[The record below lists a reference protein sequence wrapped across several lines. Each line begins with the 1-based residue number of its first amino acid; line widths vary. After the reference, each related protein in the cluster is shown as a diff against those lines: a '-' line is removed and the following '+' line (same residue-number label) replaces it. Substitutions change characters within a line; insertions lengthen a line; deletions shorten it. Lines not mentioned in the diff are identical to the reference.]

1 MDPTREKE
9 MLYPP
14 GAKRATVVPG
24 AAAANAAPAEAA
36 PAPAAESELPPL
48 AVDPLTDIW
57 TTIFQNDGRVAQG
70 FQILHERI
78 LAIET
83 LLGVGAGAEE
93 SQSPA
98 AEASPPPPAREEP
111 PPAPELPPPAAV
123 APIAPQP
130 QQPIAQPAPMPQ
142 PVQPV
147 RDVRP
152 VNVAPSAAPTGG
164 PSELATIIFPPD
176 FARQP
181 ELAQHRQALLQGLR
195 RDDPATVSLVGELLI
210 FRSST
215 IDKMPQTVKEVGEA
229 WYRWRPDR
237 TGGPDPFR
245 DAIVDWIHR
254 RMEQVGIT
262 HRIALVH
269 VGDRFDSKRHNTQ
282 GRGVEVTE
290 VFGWLVLRDNG
301 SVYTK
306 ASVAVA

>member
-14 GAKRATVVPG
+14 TAKRATVTPG
-24 AAAANAAPAEAA
+24 AAVAKASPADLAPE
-36 PAPAAESELPPL
+36 PPAESELPPQ

-83 LLGVGAGAEE
+83 LLGVGPAAEE
-93 SQSPA
+93 SSPA
-98 AEASPPPPAREEP
+98 AQEPAPPHPQREEP

-123 APIAPQP
+123 VAPVAQPLPPQP
-130 QQPIAQPAPMPQ
+130 VAQAAPMPQ

-152 VNVAPSAAPTGG
+152 VNVAA
-164 PSELATIIFPPD
+164 LIFPPD

-181 ELAQHRQALLQGLR
+181 ELKDHRQQLLHGVR
-195 RDDPATVSLVGELLI
+195 HEDPATVGLVGELLI

-215 IDKMPQTVKEVGEA
+215 IDKMPQVVKDVGEA

-237 TGGPDPFR
+237 AGMPDPFR
-245 DAIVDWIHR
+245 DALIDWLHR
-254 RMEQVGIT
+254 RMEMAGLT
-262 HRIALVH
+262 HRVALVH
-269 VGDRFDSKRHNTQ
+269 VGDRYDSKRHNTQ

>member
-1 MDPTREKE
+1 MDPTRQQE

-14 GAKRATVVPG
+14 GAKRATVVSG
-24 AAAANAAPAEAA
+24 AAVASAAPVEAA
-36 PAPAAESELPPL
+36 SVPPAERESPPQGPDPL
-48 AVDPLTDIW
+48 AEIW

-83 LLGVGAGAEE
+83 LLGVGAGAEQNQPVAQE
-93 SQSPA
+93 SA
-98 AEASPPPPAREEP
+98 PPQPQREEP
-111 PPAPELPPPAAV
+111 TPAPELPPPAAV
-123 APIAPQP
+123 TPV
-130 QQPIAQPAPMPQ
+130 AQPVPLPQ

-152 VNVAPSAAPTGG
+152 ANVAASSG
-164 PSELATIIFPPD
+164 PSELAALIFPPD

-181 ELAQHRQALLQGLR
+181 ELKDHRQQLLNGVR
-195 RDDPATVSLVGELLI
+195 HDDPATVGLVGELLI

-215 IDKMPQTVKEVGEA
+215 IDKMPQVVKDVGEA

-237 TGGPDPFR
+237 AGIPDPFR
-245 DAIVDWIHR
+245 DALIDWLHR
-254 RMEQVGIT
+254 RMDAAGLT
-262 HRIALVH
+262 HRVALVH
-269 VGDRFDSKRHNTQ
+269 VGDRYDSKRHNTQ